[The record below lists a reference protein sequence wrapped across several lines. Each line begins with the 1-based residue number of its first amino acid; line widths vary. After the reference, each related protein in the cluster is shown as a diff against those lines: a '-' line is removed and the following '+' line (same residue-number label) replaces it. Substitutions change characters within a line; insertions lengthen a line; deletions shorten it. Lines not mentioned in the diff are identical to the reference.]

1 MMTGLN
7 LNSPTRRMVLEL
19 DCLSSGVSPLASHP
33 HFFWWFFCSNSQF
46 SISFVEPLVGR
57 VIHDFLDFVQDV
69 LLDGLLVH
77 LVLKNAQDW
86 DSHVQADPWQH
97 PIANAPEYYLAS
109 SAKPKKISQEV
120 FVSSIHAQGDHLF
133 VLYVGL
139 LQSDRL
145 ISGSRIAIPIWI
157 EDEFLGLEG
166 HQSGLIPNSVH

>member
-1 MMTGLN
+1 M
-7 LNSPTRRMVLEL
+7 
-19 DCLSSGVSPLASHP
+19 
-33 HFFWWFFCSNSQF
+33 
-46 SISFVEPLVGR
+46 
-57 VIHDFLDFVQDV
+57 

-109 SAKPKKISQEV
+109 SAKPKKISQEAL
-120 FVSSIHAQGDHLF
+120 VSSIHTQGDHLF